1 MISHEDHQKPKPK
14 TQFWWFFTFAIF
26 STTLLTICSLWAA
39 WTLYDT
45 VHENSVKIQILQ
57 NEISSV
63 QSRLSEET
71 PTLPPEPDE
80 INRKFLQRYKRDFP
94 SMLDNCGCPP
104 GPPGDQG
111 KPGKRGKKGKTGKAG
126 RPGPPGNPGSSG
138 KNGFPGPIGLDGPPG
153 EPGPK
158 GDKGDKGSIGSPGYE
173 ILDKDQVSSHRTQIG
188 QWILDPI
195 WAVETGPKLGSG
207 Y

>member
-1 MISHEDHQKPKPK
+1 MAYFLALMQSPL
-14 TQFWWFFTFAIF
+14 FFHLCYA
-26 STTLLTICSLWAA
+26 SYPLLSP
-39 WTLYDT
+39 
-45 VHENSVKIQILQ
+45 SKK
-57 NEISSV
+57 
-63 QSRLSEET
+63 RLSS
-71 PTLPPEPDE
+71 
-80 INRKFLQRYKRDFP
+80 KFLQRYKRDFP

-173 ILDKDQVSSHRTQIG
+173 ILDKDQVSFTENILGPNLGSGNLTQFG

-195 WAVETGPKLGSG
+195 WAVETGPNLGSG